1 MSGFHYRHADGGR
14 VDAPTVKRIEALRV
28 PPAWTEVFI
37 HPSPRAH
44 LQAVGRDKAGRW
56 QYRYHPAFRARQDA
70 LKFERLIAFGHA
82 LPTLRRTITRHLRQP
97 GLQRERVMAGIL
109 RILATSFLRP
119 GSQVYAAENGS
130 YGIATLR
137 PQHVS
142 VHGDIVRFRFPGKS
156 GQRQERELRDRP
168 VARLVRTLLAEP
180 GREVFKYRDADGQL
194 IDVRRRDIN
203 AYIREV
209 MDQRFSAKDFRTWAG
224 TLLAA
229 CALARS
235 VAERPDATGM
245 AEQKRQVRMAVKEA
259 AIILGNTPAVCR
271 ASYIG
276 PAVLEARAEGQ
287 VISCY
292 FQNLD
297 ELIAYRAPRLHPS
310 ERALLALL
318 EARAQ
323 QQKVKALPRRRR
335 TTRSRGETRNSRAA

>member
-1 MSGFHYRHADGGR
+1 MSGFHYQDADGRR
-14 VDAPTVKRIEALRV
+14 VDAATVKRIEALRV

-37 HPSPRAH
+37 HPSSRAH

-56 QYRYHPAFRARQDA
+56 QYRYHEGFRARQDA
-70 LKFERLIAFGHA
+70 LKFERLVAFGHA
-82 LPTLRRTITRHLRQP
+82 LPSLRRTITRHLRLP
-97 GLQRERVMAGIL
+97 GMQRERVMAGIL
-109 RILATSFLRP
+109 RILSTSFLRP

-142 VHGDIVRFRFPGKS
+142 VRGDVVRFSFPGKS
-156 GQRQERELRDRP
+156 GKRQERALRDRS
-168 VARLVRTLLAEP
+168 VARLVRELLAAP
-180 GREVFKYRDADGQL
+180 GREVFKFRDAEGRL

-209 MDQRFSAKDFRTWAG
+209 MGQRFSAKDFRTWAG

-235 VAERPDATGM
+235 VAERPEAVG
-245 AEQKRQVRMAVKEA
+245 AGEQKRQVRAAVKEA
-259 AIILGNTPAVCR
+259 SIILGNTPAVCR

-287 VISCY
+287 VIRCY
-292 FQNLD
+292 FRDLE
-297 ELIAYRAPRLHPS
+297 ELVAQRAPVCIPPN
-310 ERALLALL
+310 
-318 EARAQ
+318 ARCSSCS
-323 QQKVKALPRRRR
+323 KRG
-335 TTRSRGETRNSRAA
+335 RSGSGR